1 MAGFA
6 FRKNLDG
13 CSAVP
18 TLIRAI
24 GKNSVIFTVGDVVR
38 INTSGNFD
46 LSTTTEQ
53 LFGVVQTVVDKNGLP
68 VTPDTGSTNTWT
80 MSGTNDSVNLYEVA
94 VIPAFGHY
102 AFSCDSDTTIEA
114 ASLGK
119 YFALNSTSDGVV
131 TSGESATLGALDCQL
146 IGIDPNDNADVS
158 MGLYRFVN
166 TQVAQLTLSDQD
178 A

>member
-1 MAGFA
+1 MAGFK

-13 CSAVP
+13 GAYVP
-18 TLIRAI
+18 SLIYAI
-24 GKNSVIFTVGDVVR
+24 GKDSIIFSVGDVVR
-38 INTSGNFD
+38 LNTSGNFD

-53 LFGVVQTVVDKNGLP
+53 LFGVVATVVDPKGIP
-68 VTPDTGSTNTWT
+68 VTPDSGTTNTWT
-80 MSGTNDSVNLYEVA
+80 MPATNTTVAKREVA

-102 AFSCDSDTTIEA
+102 AFSCDSDTTIEL

-131 TSGESATLGALDCQL
+131 TSGESATVGALDCQL
-146 IGIDPNDNADVS
+146 IGVDPDNNADAS
-158 MGLYRFVN
+158 MGLYRFIN
-166 TQVAQLTLSDQD
+166 TQVGQLTLDSQD